1 MHAETLKL
9 DLPSIFCAELPYQ
22 AQRPSTRI
30 LVRTVLGAS
39 LWLIRGVYGA
49 GPLLSTPDPFI
60 FTVNHTQYAEALL
73 IPTLLMFLRGGK
85 PIRFLSDWN
94 FLLIPGVRSLLRR
107 AETIPVT
114 TKSARPRWLNRFR
127 QTLVQGPTGIDGA
140 RLSLAQGRSIGIF
153 PEGRAHGDTRCTLRG
168 RRGAAVLALEAG
180 VPVFPAGI
188 RFPGHVQGRPLPV
201 LAPLELY
208 IGEPIHPGRPT
219 ITPHREQVEDFHRI
233 MMTAIARLAGKT
245 GPKP

>member
-1 MHAETLKL
+1 MHAQTLKL

-30 LVRTVLGAS
+30 LLRSLLGAS
-39 LWLIRGVYGA
+39 RWLVRGVHGA

-60 FTVNHTQYAEALL
+60 LAVNHTQYAEALI
-73 IPTLLMFLRGGK
+73 IPSLLMFLRGGK
-85 PIRFLSDWN
+85 PIRFLSDWS
-94 FLLIPGVRSLLRR
+94 FLLIPGLRSMMRM

-114 TKSARPRWLNRFR
+114 TKPARPRWLNRFR
-127 QTLVQGPTGIDGA
+127 KTLVQGPAGIDGA

-153 PEGRAHGDTRCTLRG
+153 PERRAHGDTRRMLQG

-188 RFPGHVQGRPLPV
+188 RFPGHVEGRPLPV
-201 LAPLELY
+201 LAPLELH
-208 IGEPIHPGRPT
+208 IGEPIRPGPPA
-219 ITPHREQVEDFHRI
+219 ITPHREQVEDFHRTI
-233 MMTAIARLAGKT
+233 MASIARLAGKI

>member
-30 LVRTVLGAS
+30 LLRTLLGAS
-39 LWLIRGVYGA
+39 HRLIRGVYGA

-60 FTVNHTQYAEALL
+60 LAVNHTQYAEALL
-73 IPTLLMFLRGGK
+73 IPALLMFLRGGK
-85 PIRFLSDWN
+85 PIHFLSDWN
-94 FLLIPGVRSLLRR
+94 FLLIPGIRSLMRR

-114 TKSARPRWLNRFR
+114 NKPARPRWLNRFR
-127 QTLVQGPTGIDGA
+127 QTLVQGPAGIDGA

-153 PEGRAHGDTRCTLRG
+153 PEGRAHGDTRRMLRG
-168 RRGAAVLALEAG
+168 SRGASLLALETG

-188 RFPGHVQGRPLPV
+188 RFPGHVQGRPLPA

-208 IGEPIHPGRPT
+208 IGEPIRPGRPA
-219 ITPHREQVEDFHRI
+219 IKPHIEKVKDFHRI
-233 MMTAIARLAGKT
+233 IMTSIARLAGKNWT
-245 GPKP
+245 

>member
-1 MHAETLKL
+1 MMHAETLKL

-22 AQRPSTRI
+22 AQRPSTRM
-30 LVRTVLGAS
+30 LLRTLLGSS

-60 FTVNHTQYAEALL
+60 LTVSHTQYAEALL
-73 IPTLLMFLRGGK
+73 IPALMMFLRGGK

-114 TKSARPRWLNRFR
+114 TKPARPRWLNRFR
-127 QTLVQGPTGIDGA
+127 QTLVKAPAGIDGA

-153 PEGRAHGDTRCTLRG
+153 PEGRAHGDTRCMLRG
-168 RRGAAVLALEAG
+168 SRGAALLALETG

-208 IGEPIHPGRPT
+208 IGEPIRPGPPAIAPR
-219 ITPHREQVEDFHRI
+219 REQVEDLHRI
-233 MMTAIARLAGKT
+233 IMTAIARLAGKNWT
-245 GPKP
+245 